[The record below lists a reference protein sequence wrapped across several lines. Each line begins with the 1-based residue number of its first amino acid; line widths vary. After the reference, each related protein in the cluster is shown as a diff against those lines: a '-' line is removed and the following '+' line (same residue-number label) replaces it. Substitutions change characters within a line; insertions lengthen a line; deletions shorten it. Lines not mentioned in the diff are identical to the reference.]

1 MKLRSLGSLLSI
13 GSPFPNS
20 NYFHWIT
27 WLKAA
32 VFVLFCLF
40 VFLKSPHHIWRKNDC
55 LQQNAIQMS
64 TIKWLIL
71 FFLYEKLHS
80 HEGRKLIAF
89 FKILQSLRATKISLL
104 IYQEFY
110 FLSISFIVL
119 MWSPDVESEAG
130 WKKLR
135 KPVKYR
141 AVVGG
146 WRRGKILLSLSAVFK
161 GWNLTGFSSAS
172 WEWVRRESGSLHGS
186 AVPLETPTQ
195 QVRLEMSL

>member
-71 FFLYEKLHS
+71 FFSIWKTAFTR
-80 HEGRKLIAF
+80 RKKTNRF
-89 FKILQSLRATKISLL
+89 FQNSPIFKSYKNLSLDLSRILFSEHQ
-104 IYQEFY
+104 FY
-110 FLSISFIVL
+110 
-119 MWSPDVESEAG
+119 SPDVESWCGVRSGLE
-130 WKKLR
+130 
-135 KPVKYR
+135 
-141 AVVGG
+141 
-146 WRRGKILLSLSAVFK
+146 KITQTCKIQSSCGRMEEREDTALIVS
-161 GWNLTGFSSAS
+161 GFQRMEFD
-172 WEWVRRESGSLHGS
+172 WI
-186 AVPLETPTQ
+186 Q
-195 QVRLEMSL
+195 

>member
-71 FFLYEKLHS
+71 FFSIWKTAFTR
-80 HEGRKLIAF
+80 RKKTNRF
-89 FKILQSLRATKISLL
+89 FQNSPIFKSYKNLSLDLSRILFSEHQ
-104 IYQEFY
+104 FY
-110 FLSISFIVL
+110 
-119 MWSPDVESEAG
+119 SPDVESEAG